1 MISDRYL
8 GEISHF
14 SRDIRLL
21 YLWYPADIRDIL
33 ISGVQFSCKVLPL
46 GKDNI
51 FVNKLGREG
60 VPMIND
66 DESSVMCYSSLERK
80 ERKRMEAVGQKKDN
94 LSKCIVGSLKN
105 EVVKKNVGSTFL
117 C

>member
-1 MISDRYL
+1 
-8 GEISHF
+8 
-14 SRDIRLL
+14 
-21 YLWYPADIRDIL
+21 
-33 ISGVQFSCKVLPL
+33 
-46 GKDNI
+46 
-51 FVNKLGREG
+51 
-60 VPMIND
+60 MIND